1 MSLQLHAGTKK
12 LQVKLGDKTYK
23 IRNDILAEAMEYA
36 GLIEKGSKTLNDVPA
51 ALKSLVTALIS

>member
-1 MSLQLHAGTKK
+1 MFLQLGAGTKK
-12 LQVKLGDKTYK
+12 LQIKLDNQTYK

-36 GLIEKGSKTLNDVPA
+36 GLIEKGSKTINDVPV